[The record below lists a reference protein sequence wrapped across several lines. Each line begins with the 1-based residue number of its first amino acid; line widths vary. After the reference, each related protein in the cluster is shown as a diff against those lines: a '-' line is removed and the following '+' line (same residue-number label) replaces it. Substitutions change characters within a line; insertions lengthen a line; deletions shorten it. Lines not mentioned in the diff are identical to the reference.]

1 MLEIVGVD
9 ESPLLLVHSRSV
21 YSIPLLN
28 FELCISLSQNELP
41 KQAVSHRRH
50 SVHDHILAHLNN
62 Q

>member
-9 ESPLLLVHSRSV
+9 ESSLLLVHSCSV
-21 YSIPLLN
+21 HSIPLLN

-41 KQAVSHRRH
+41 KQTVSHRRH